1 MSDIE
6 TLVKA
11 VADGKYSEADDAF
24 SNVMASK
31 VSDRLDAM
39 KVDVAQNMFR
49 NESSEVE
56 AEQAV
61 DLEEPEIEQA
71 EEVSEDDEV

>member
-61 DLEEPEIEQA
+61 ELEEPEIEQA